1 MKNDKRMTI
10 IRLSRDL
17 PNLEP
22 YELSQ
27 LMTKLKSL
35 SRAHHKQCENSC
47 NGRGYIGRQ
56 CYTLGTVQG
65 TPHNIKS
72 GYVDLTRNDSQTVF
86 DTECDRL
93 EDKMRNIMKNLQSNG
108 KLNNIVLGKFEFQGD
123 PRGATV
129 KLVINGHTYCPAWDF

>member
-17 PNLEP
+17 PDLEP

-86 DTECDRL
+86 DQECDRL
-93 EDKMRNIMKNLQSNG
+93 EDKIRDLLTGLKIECDWEL
-108 KLNNIVLGKFEFQGD
+108 QGD

-129 KLVINGHTYCPAWDF
+129 KLVINGHTYFPAWDF